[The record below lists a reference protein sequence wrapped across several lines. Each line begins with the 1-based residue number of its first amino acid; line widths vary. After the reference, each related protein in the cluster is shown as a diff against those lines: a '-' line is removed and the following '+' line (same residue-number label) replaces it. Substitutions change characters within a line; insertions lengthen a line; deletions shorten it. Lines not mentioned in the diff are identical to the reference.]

1 MLKSLL
7 DRLLSPTPRADTK
20 DPVALAA
27 AALLMEVGWADQT
40 ATTAEIA
47 HMRETL
53 IERFGLDESSV
64 SALIDDAAA
73 AHAQSVGLQ
82 RYTRLITEHWDEPA
96 RFDLVVRL
104 WEVALADDALDRYEE
119 HTIRRI
125 AELLYVEHNRFI
137 EAKRRARDNRGLVG

>member
-1 MLKSLL
+1 MPKSLL
-7 DRLLSPTPRADTK
+7 ERLRSPAPQPDTT

-27 AALLMEVGWADQT
+27 AALLMEVSWADQT
-40 ATTAEIA
+40 ASGTEMT
-47 HMRETL
+47 HMRQTL
-53 IERFGLDESSV
+53 VERFGLDQASV

-82 RYTRLITEHWDEPA
+82 RYTRLITDNWDEPA

-104 WEVALADDALDRYEE
+104 WEVALADDAVDRYEE

-125 AELLYVEHNRFI
+125 AELLYVSHERFI
-137 EAKRRARDNRGLVG
+137 EAKRRARENRAQLG